1 MKADLDTLLD
11 TVMRQRGG
19 KTSPIYLIG
28 RRVATFM
35 SPSDQITNYL
45 YEVSSLLYAVQRKP
59 IQDIIIY
66 RGYPYCLPV
75 WPDELYNR
83 QRWQHVSGKPLRLRS
98 TKVDD
103 VARKPRLK
111 AVALTDNM
119 ALYFAWAN
127 DDSYERVFEEQL
139 RTLLN
144 RGDVVIGI
152 CGTDWSPTLLS
163 RAALLS
169 CRVP

>member
-35 SPSDQITNYL
+35 SPSDLITNYL
-45 YEVSSLLYAVQRKP
+45 DEVSSLLYAVQRKP
-59 IQDIIIY
+59 IQDIIVY

-75 WPDELYNR
+75 WPDDLYNG
-83 QRWQHVSGKPLRLRS
+83 QRWQRVNGKPLRLRS

-103 VARKPRLK
+103 
-111 AVALTDNM
+111 
-119 ALYFAWAN
+119 
-127 DDSYERVFEEQL
+127 
-139 RTLLN
+139 
-144 RGDVVIGI
+144 RGRQTAAESG
-152 CGTDWSPTLLS
+152 
-163 RAALLS
+163 RADRQYGALLGMG
-169 CRVP
+169 